1 MAQRAHSEIAIYSPA
16 GYLLDRGPR
25 EGQHL
30 IPGGK
35 YLIPRLKGTDLQNPG
50 GTWTRSEGQK
60 ESAPVLSLITSFF
73 FIFWVIINF

>member
-30 IPGGK
+30 IPGGQ

-50 GTWTRSEGQK
+50 ARLQGVK
-60 ESAPVLSLITSFF
+60 ESAPVLSLDYFIFF
-73 FIFWVIINF
+73 FLFLGYY